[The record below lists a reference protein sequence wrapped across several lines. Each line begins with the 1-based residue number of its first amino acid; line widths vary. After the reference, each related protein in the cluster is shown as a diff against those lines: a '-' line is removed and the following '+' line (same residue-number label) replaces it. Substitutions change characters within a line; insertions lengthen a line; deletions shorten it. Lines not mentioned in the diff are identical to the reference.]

1 MVMAGNEGTPGSL
14 AEDTLSARLQ
24 WLRQR
29 REALQEKLAL
39 KNTELKN
46 LCIEEAELTG
56 VLPPEIPLEPGES
69 PPTFRKKV
77 GTAFTY
83 PQNLINKLKS
93 NEIEESALELER
105 QVQIGIVEAALGI
118 VNDPAESKAVR
129 RKHRLV
135 YQQGQRKLQEL
146 EARLNSIRQSRNK
159 THRAGQYQHTMPCN
173 IQPHLQNNVKH
184 RTKKPRP
191 PLDNTGNE
199 SCLASTRGIAQEE
212 NVNLNSIGTEQK
224 YPGYEEHFPFTN
236 AYHHGHDTDFS
247 STSPV
252 DIRQNIKALENDFND
267 NHNIYILPDQYRTR
281 TYSHGSGGTRS
292 QNNYQDNNRVYRTVP
307 NTYSEEERQMR
318 YRQFQQHQQQQ
329 QQQQQQQKQQ
339 ELQEDFYNHQQYA
352 EYKLDSEVQRKSSQ
366 IYYDRD
372 FHSPHHM
379 HAEYQFHY
387 KNQSQSWQ
395 RKDRD
400 MSINRNLRSI
410 GPPVDSHMPP
420 GCWMRCN
427 EEIIWCPDE
436 QLVSDRFGSLD
447 RRKRNGVQHVGN
459 IHTDTQSRYRTVTI
473 GGSKNTVP
481 VVSYP
486 QPTIHLL
493 PLSEQSQVNNKILL
507 RTQSLGSVETWH
519 SNRSQE
525 SQDDKDTT
533 DSVSRKGKEK
543 EWYETSLDSGAS
555 PALEAGLLIT
565 HKAMH
570 CQSSSP
576 VSCAKDI
583 GVINS
588 VNDNTAKNIYS
599 NTQTRSK
606 LETSIQTQTHVQPT
620 LICYDNW
627 RPKVLEIPAESR
639 KIQENNDEGIL
650 IRSPPNCTV
659 VQAGKYQPY
668 REVTKPFEMSDFYKY
683 STKFRK
689 RNEIS
694 GQTSSNENCLDSYG
708 GDLAGSTDLQ
718 QESDSPNYIHNGNV
732 TSPVQK
738 KIYQPVERMTC
749 QPYLTTLR

>member
-1 MVMAGNEGTPGSL
+1 MVMAGNEGAPGSL
-14 AEDTLSARLQ
+14 AEDSLSARLQ

-93 NEIEESALELER
+93 NEAEESALELER

-135 YQQGQRKLQEL
+135 YQQGQRRLQEL

-159 THRAGQYQHTMPCN
+159 THRTGQYQHTMACN
-173 IQPHLQNNVKH
+173 TQSHLQSNVKH

-191 PLDNTGNE
+191 PLDSTGNE
-199 SCLASTRGIAQEE
+199 SCLVSTRAITQEE
-212 NVNLNSIGTEQK
+212 NVNLNLIGTEQK
-224 YPGYEEHFPFTN
+224 YPGYEEHLPFTN
-236 AYHHGHDTDFS
+236 VYHHTHDTGFS
-247 STSPV
+247 STSPI
-252 DIRQNIKALENDFND
+252 DQRQNIKASENDFNE

-281 TYSHGSGGTRS
+281 TYSHGSGGTRN
-292 QNNYQDNNRVYRTVP
+292 QNHYQDNNRVYRTVP
-307 NTYSEEERQMR
+307 NTYSEEERQIR
-318 YRQFQQHQQQQ
+318 YRQFQQ
-329 QQQQQQQKQQ
+329 QQQKQH

-352 EYKLDSEVQRKSSQ
+352 EYKQFDSEVQRKSNQ
-366 IYYDRD
+366 LYYDRE
-372 FHSPHHM
+372 FRSSHHV
-379 HAEYQFHY
+379 HTPEYQIHY
-387 KNQSQSWQ
+387 KNQSQPWQ

-400 MSINRNLRSI
+400 MSTNRNLRSM

-420 GCWMRCN
+420 GCWMRYD

-459 IHTDTQSRYRTVTI
+459 INAETQSRYRTVTI
-473 GGSKNTVP
+473 GGSKNSVP

-493 PLSEQSQVNNKILL
+493 PLSEQTQVNNKILL

-533 DSVSRKGKEK
+533 DNVSRKGKEK
-543 EWYETSLDSGAS
+543 EWYETSLDSGTS
-555 PALEAGLLIT
+555 PALEPSLLIT

-576 VSCAKDI
+576 VSCVKDI
-583 GVINS
+583 GVINI
-588 VNDNTAKNIYS
+588 VNDTAKNIHS
-599 NTQTRSK
+599 NLQGRCK
-606 LETSIQTQTHVQPT
+606 LDTSIQPQSHLQP
-620 LICYDNW
+620 IPIRYEHR

-639 KIQENNDEGIL
+639 KIQENNDEAIL
-650 IRSPPNCTV
+650 IRSPHNCTI

-694 GQTSSNENCLDSYG
+694 GQTSSNENCLDSYV
-708 GDLAGSTDLQ
+708 GDLAGSTDVQ
-718 QESDSPNYIHNGNV
+718 KESNSSNYVHNGNL

-749 QPYLTTLR
+749 QPYLTSLR

>member
-1 MVMAGNEGTPGSL
+1 MVMAGNESVPGSL
-14 AEDTLSARLQ
+14 AEDSLSARLQ

-29 REALQEKLAL
+29 REALQEKLAQ

-69 PPTFRKKV
+69 PPTFRKRV

-93 NEIEESALELER
+93 NEAEESALELER

-135 YQQGQRKLQEL
+135 YQQGQRRLQEL
-146 EARLNSIRQSRNK
+146 EARLNAIRQSRNK
-159 THRAGQYQHTMPCN
+159 AHRATQYQHTVACSS
-173 IQPHLQNNVKH
+173 QSQLQSNVKH

-199 SCLASTRGIAQEE
+199 NCLISSRGINQEE
-212 NVNLNSIGTEQK
+212 SVSLSPIGTEQK
-224 YPGYEEHFPFTN
+224 YSTYEEHFPFTN
-236 AYHHGHDTDFS
+236 VCHHSHDTGFS
-247 STSPV
+247 SASPT
-252 DIRQNIKALENDFND
+252 DQRQNIKATENDLND

-281 TYSHGSGGTRS
+281 TYSHGSSGTRS
-292 QNNYQDNNRVYRTVP
+292 QNHYQDNRVYRTVP
-307 NTYSEEERQMR
+307 NTYSEEERQIR
-318 YRQFQQHQQQQ
+318 YRQFQQ
-329 QQQQQQQKQQ
+329 QKQH
-339 ELQEDFYNHQQYA
+339 ELQEEFYNYQQYT
-352 EYKLDSEVQRKSSQ
+352 EYKQFDSEVQRKSNQ
-366 IYYDRD
+366 LYYDRE
-372 FHSPHHM
+372 FRSSHHV
-379 HAEYQFHY
+379 HTPEYQLHY

-400 MSINRNLRSI
+400 PSGNRNSRPI
-410 GPPVDSHMPP
+410 GPPVDSHLSP
-420 GCWMRCN
+420 GYWMRYDD
-427 EEIIWCPDE
+427 EIIWCPDE

-447 RRKRNGVQHVGN
+447 RRKRNGIQHVGN
-459 IHTDTQSRYRTVTI
+459 INADSQSRYRTVTV
-473 GGSKNTVP
+473 GGSKNSVP
-481 VVSYP
+481 GVTYQQSP
-486 QPTIHLL
+486 IHLL
-493 PLSEQSQVNNKILL
+493 PLSEQTQVNNKILL

-525 SQDDKDTT
+525 SQDEKDTT
-533 DSVSRKGKEK
+533 DSISRKGKEK

-555 PALEAGLLIT
+555 PALEQGLLIS
-565 HKAMH
+565 HKVMH

-576 VSCAKDI
+576 VSCVKGI
-583 GVINS
+583 GVMNTIN
-588 VNDNTAKNIYS
+588 DTAKNIHS
-599 NTQTRSK
+599 TLPGRSK
-606 LETSIQTQTHVQPT
+606 LETSIHEQMHLQQTPIRYEHQ
-620 LICYDNW
+620 

-639 KIQENNDEGIL
+639 KIQENDEAIL
-650 IRSPPNCTV
+650 VRSPHNCTI

-689 RNEIS
+689 RNEIL
-694 GQTSSNENCLDSYG
+694 GQTSSNENCLDSHV
-708 GDLAGSTDLQ
+708 GDLTGSSDLQ
-718 QESDSPNYIHNGNV
+718 KESNSSNYVHNGNV